1 MSGYEFEDDKGN
13 RYRITKGAGHGY
25 VHPEN
30 IGAGSTLVASDIF
43 RDVPFESVA
52 GAGNHFWFDVLSKIP
67 DLPLPP
73 KDALSTAVA
82 GSYLTVEKLDTA
94 LAVDDDVADTRPI
107 LRIQIQ
113 QALTEIIA
121 GERAEAAMHQRQ
133 MDKEGAVTKGLI
145 YTGAFMQGIGSSAWG
160 AVLWAKEVSDLV
172 NPVVLINQQA
182 KAIQEGWE
190 SDSFYDKYRDSVLT
204 AQKRELVEVLGF
216 DPTSITEQQIDEA
229 IAMAQLVLDDPT
241 LRDMLYRFV
250 KDYAE
255 AQHAIEVTEV
265 AGSGAFELI
274 LTIILAAATGGVGV
288 VAAVGS
294 KTALIRKFRKVGDS
308 LSDFAK
314 VSRKLKLQGKK
325 RKANTGKADFKNFE
339 VVDYQTRKTDSRG
352 PHRDTDSQSRED
364 SAPKNKDTVFS
375 GHGSYEPSRGSVV
388 VPEGTSITVYSK
400 PGATITN
407 DLGMEIEKGTDL
419 SRVYKERYMPGDEL
433 PDYMLHSPDGLEITG
448 SPVTVT
454 QDTPLSELLKPNMG
468 ECHWAA
474 CTYNSQA
481 PTSNLVYDSDG
492 VIDESLEDYVTIY
505 NK

>member
-13 RYRITKGAGHGY
+13 RYRITKGAGPGY

-43 RDVPFESVA
+43 RDVPFQSVA

-172 NPVVLINQQA
+172 NPVLLINQQA

-216 DPTSITEQQIDEA
+216 DPTAITEQQIDEA

-325 RKANTGKADFKNFE
+325 RKAKTGKADFKQLEQSPVAVN
-339 VVDYQTRKTDSRG
+339 KTN
-352 PHRDTDSQSRED
+352 TDG
-364 SAPKNKDTVFS
+364 ANS
-375 GHGSYEPSRGSVV
+375 GKSSHADAEALARYVESEAFEPSVDGITLLQEYIEA
-388 VPEGTSITVYSK
+388 PEPFITRVEFVAGRFLYAVQVDTSQGFELCPADACRVDDTYC
-400 PGATITN
+400 PAGEDAGALFRIVEGFRHPLV
-407 DLGMEIEKGTDL
+407 DRYE
-419 SRVYKERYMPGDEL
+419 RVL
-433 PDYMLHSPDGLEITG
+433 
-448 SPVTVT
+448 
-454 QDTPLSELLKPNMG
+454 
-468 ECHWAA
+468 AA
-474 CTYNSQA
+474 
-481 PTSNLVYDSDG
+481 
-492 VIDESLEDYVTIY
+492 
-505 NK
+505 